1 MRMTK
6 YGHACVRLEKDG
18 RALVIDPG
26 VLTPET
32 EATEGVEAVL
42 VTHEHFDHFS
52 LGALRDVPAI
62 YTSQGVTRVLDE
74 TDGFRE
80 LDRDRVHVVRDGD
93 TFEAAG
99 FRVRVAGE
107 KHHLSHLDFPPC
119 DNVGFLL
126 DDEVFHPGDALT
138 RVDVPTL
145 LVPGQAPWLTVPMMT
160 AYLRAVAPERAFAIH
175 DGLVNEMGLRVID
188 DVLEMEAD
196 RAGREIRR
204 PSAGEV
210 VEL

>member
-26 VLTPET
+26 ELTSQV
-32 EATEGVEAVL
+32 AAVEGVEAVL
-42 VTHEHFDHFS
+42 ITHEHFDHFN
-52 LGALRDVPAI
+52 LDLLWTAPAI
-62 YTSQGVTRVLDE
+62 YTSAGVARVLDE
-74 TDGFRE
+74 SDDFRE
-80 LDRDRVHVVRDGD
+80 LARDRVHVVRDGD

-126 DDEVFHPGDALT
+126 DDEVFHPGDAMT

-145 LVPGQAPWLTVPMMT
+145 LFAGQAPWLTVPMLT
-160 AYLRAVAPERAFAIH
+160 AYLRAVRPERAFAVH
-175 DGLVNEMGLRVID
+175 DGLANEIGLRLVD
-188 DVLEMEAD
+188 GVLAMEAD

-204 PSAGEV
+204 PAAGEV